1 VSPSRPRL
9 VAIAIGIIAIAFVL
23 GSLVIGPG
31 EVGLGDALGVIA
43 ARIRGATPDQ
53 PPVVVALVW
62 DLRLP
67 RTLLAATVGAALGVA
82 GVVTQGLFR
91 NPLAEPGVLGV
102 STGAATAAV
111 IGFALG
117 LDRLGLWV
125 TPTLAAVGA
134 LAVLAILLA
143 LTRPVGSFAT
153 LLLSGIAVGALGSA
167 AITLVLSLGTERWD
181 LGLKVVRWLMGSF
194 EGRSWDHLAASV
206 PALAIGLLLATWLRL
221 DLDALQLGS
230 DTAASLG
237 VDLRRTTILGM
248 LTVGALVGMAT
259 ALTGVIGFLGLVVPH
274 IARMWVGAGHRA
286 LLPTAA
292 CLGAAVMLAVD
303 AGGRSVSALAL
314 PPGAITSLL
323 GAPFFLWLLRR
334 TRPEVM

>member
-1 VSPSRPRL
+1 MKGRAATIAVVV
-9 VAIAIGIIAIAFVL
+9 VAIAFLL

-31 EVGLGDALGVIA
+31 DVSLFDALGVIA
-43 ARIRGATPDQ
+43 ARIGGATPDE

-67 RTLLAATVGAALGVA
+67 RALLAAVVGAALGAA

-111 IGFALG
+111 VGFALG

-125 TPTLAAVGA
+125 TPTLAAAGA
-134 LAVLAILLA
+134 LGVLAILLA

-153 LLLSGIAVGALGSA
+153 LLLSGIAIGALGSA

-194 EGRSWDHLAASV
+194 EGRSWDHLAAAL
-206 PALAIGLLLATWLRL
+206 PALGVGLLLATWLRL

-274 IARMWVGAGHRA
+274 VARMWVGAGHRA

>member
-1 VSPSRPRL
+1 MTRRGAVVGVGIC
-9 VAIAIGIIAIAFVL
+9 VAALGFVL
-23 GSLVIGPG
+23 ASLVIGPG
-31 EVGLGDALGVIA
+31 DVSLGDAVGVIA
-43 ARIRGATPDQ
+43 ARLGVAEPSSS
-53 PPVVVALVW
+53 PVVVALVW

-67 RTLLAATVGAALGVA
+67 RTLLAAVVGAALGAA

-125 TPTLAAVGA
+125 TPVLAAAGA

-153 LLLSGIAVGALGSA
+153 LLLSGIAIGALGSA

-194 EGRSWDHLAASV
+194 EGRSWDHLGAAV
-206 PALAIGLLLATWLRL
+206 PALAVGLALAAWLRL
-221 DLDALQLGS
+221 DLDALQLGP

-237 VDLRRTTILGM
+237 VDLRRTTILSM

-259 ALTGVIGFLGLVVPH
+259 ALTGVIGFVGLVVPH
-274 IARMWVGAGHRA
+274 VARMWVGAGHRA
-286 LLPTAA
+286 LLPGAA
-292 CLGAAVMLAVD
+292 VLGAATMLAVD
-303 AGGRSVSALAL
+303 AGSRAVSSLAL
-314 PPGAITSLL
+314 PPGAVTSLL

-334 TRPEVM
+334 MRPEAS